1 MDIPRILKE
10 LEELVSPNQ
19 TEQKPLQLVFLEK
32 SRLFGDTNAHILK
45 ACEESIKL
53 TSPFVDEA
61 WWAFHT
67 LVLNKLFALKDLLAV
82 ADEKESLLSVS
93 QQKTLKA
100 ALEIIV
106 VLGIVNHLPQ
116 GIGITLKQRS
126 SIGGAV
132 LEPENDKQ
140 KCYSLCLTVCCL
152 MSLREDD
159 TLKGFIS
166 KQHLGDLLAA
176 LFALL
181 FPPEGFDV
189 TDFRAQAK
197 SYLETLIEKE
207 FQPSVVKELLLLHGN
222 PKCPPRVSR
231 AFRGFLTD
239 RLIQRVG
246 VVATIKAIL
255 DLTQGLSSPQHW
267 RTVNT
272 LSKLIINAHIKDE
285 EAYKSKVYPQILQ
298 LLYANE
304 VEFMQVAVACVRQLF
319 EKDRESCKM
328 WFLDKLTRPLLEPS
342 TEEEVAQS
350 IEGLHNCCGIPC
362 SENWA
367 LKLEAVQNVQVNLFR
382 LHCKTNSS
390 IYHLKSKI
398 ADLVSKII
406 EQCDPKKTYNSLM
419 FANGSV
425 KFAFGENGGI
435 KTEAGEEE
443 TDWDT
448 APELFLEGVMSK
460 ASVELKVRY
469 FEVAL
474 ESVTDDEFEKKLVGT
489 KILSELASDDNVQ
502 ENINKHPEPVI
513 HFITRL
519 LKSEEQDVEI
529 TCVGLMVISAMLD
542 DPRYKM
548 CRKWDAFKILV
559 EPLKQF
565 QEKTTNTEL
574 KVLAGELRSTILS
587 RGVITSTSKNKE
599 ESKEFQPKN
608 NVDEALKE
616 AVDKLL
622 PVRAHGLMSLAKLIL
637 RKDKPTYAKRDV
649 LLCIFKENLKE
660 EDSYVYLAAVEGLSA
675 LAASYPDDVLV
686 SLTEQYRHL
695 KIPEVRLK
703 VGETLIKV
711 TRLLNEMAV
720 VYKGELIGAYL
731 QGCLDPDHLVRTS
744 SLSNLGELCK
754 ILGFR
759 IHMYLV
765 DVFQLVS
772 NILQTDRHPEPR
784 RAAVMVVTLL
794 LQGLGKD
801 TFSTLQ
807 ELVLELYRALKTV
820 ISTDKDDVT
829 KLHAELALQE
839 LNSCTLNFL
848 LPSQK
853 MEKRIYVLDPLP

>member
-10 LEELVSPNQ
+10 IEELVSPNQ
-19 TEQKPLQLVFLEK
+19 TEQKPLQDVFHEK
-32 SRLFGDTNAHILK
+32 SLLFGGTNSHIVK
-45 ACEESIKL
+45 AYEESIRL
-53 TSPFVDEA
+53 PSPFDCEA
-61 WWAFHT
+61 WWAFHK
-67 LVLNKLFALKDLLAV
+67 LILNKLFALKDLLAV

-93 QQKTLKA
+93 QQKTLKS

-106 VLGIVNHLPQ
+106 VLGIVNHLPP
-116 GIGITLKQRS
+116 GIGITLMQRS
-126 SIGGAV
+126 AFGGAV
-132 LEPENDKQ
+132 LEPANDQQ
-140 KCYSLCLTVCCL
+140 KCYSLCMTVDCL

-181 FPPEGFDV
+181 FPPEGFNV
-189 TDFRAQAK
+189 ADFRAQAK
-197 SYLETLIEKE
+197 LYLETLIEKD
-207 FQPSVVKELLLLHGN
+207 FQPNIVKELLLLHGN
-222 PKCPPRVSR
+222 PKCPARVAR

-239 RLIQRVG
+239 RLMQRVG

-267 RTVNT
+267 ETVNT
-272 LSKLIINAHIKDE
+272 LSRLIINAHIKNE
-285 EAYKSKVYPQILQ
+285 EAYKSKVFPQILQ

-304 VEFMQVAVACVRQLF
+304 LEYMQVAVSCVRQVF
-319 EKDRESCKM
+319 EKDPATCKI

-342 TEEEVAQS
+342 TEDEVAQS

-367 LKLEAVQNVQVNLFR
+367 LQLEAVQNVHVNLFR

-390 IYHLKSKI
+390 VYYLKSKI
-398 ADLVSKII
+398 SDLVFKII
-406 EQCDPKKTYNSLM
+406 EQCDPKETYNSLL
-419 FANGSV
+419 FATGSV
-425 KFAFGENGGI
+425 KFSFGENGGI

-443 TDWDT
+443 TDWDA
-448 APELFLEGVMSK
+448 APELLLEGIMSK
-460 ASVELKVRY
+460 ASVELKARY

-474 ESVTDDEFEKKLVGT
+474 DSITDDELEKKLVGT
-489 KILSELASDDNVQ
+489 KLLSELASDDNVQ

-513 HFITRL
+513 RFITRL
-519 LKSEEQDVEI
+519 LTSEEEDVEI

-542 DPRYKM
+542 DPKYKM

-559 EPLKQF
+559 EPLKDF
-565 QEKTTNTEL
+565 QGKTTNTEL
-574 KVLAGELRSTILS
+574 RVLAGELRSTILS
-587 RGVITSTSKNKE
+587 QGVITSTSKTKE
-599 ESKEFQPKN
+599 SPKEFQPKN
-608 NVDEALKE
+608 NVDEAMKE

-637 RKDKPTYAKRDV
+637 RKDKATYAKREI
-649 LLCIFKENLKE
+649 LLCLFKENLKE
-660 EDSYVYLAAVEGLSA
+660 EDSYVYLAAVEGLAA

-731 QGCLDPDHLVRTS
+731 QGCQDPDHLVRAS

-765 DVFQLVS
+765 DVFQLLS
-772 NILQTDRHPEPR
+772 SILQTDRQPEPR

-794 LQGLGKD
+794 LQGLGED

-807 ELVLELYRALKTV
+807 DLVLELYRALKTV
-820 ISTDKDDVT
+820 INTDKDDVT
-829 KLHAELALQE
+829 ILHAELALQE
-839 LNSCTLNFL
+839 LKSCTLNFL
-848 LPSQK
+848 MPSQK
-853 MEKRIYVLDPLP
+853 IEKRIYVLDPLP